1 MTHYVPDSLSILGV
15 GVSIFDSYDDAA
27 ELIRRRISLRRRT
40 FCVAVN
46 PEKVH
51 RASKDPR
58 LRRVLESAH
67 VQICDGVGV
76 SLASRLLYGRRIP
89 RCTGIDLFLRLVR
102 LSAKEGWKVFL
113 LGASPESNEAAC
125 LALKAAYPDLNI
137 AGRQDGYFKDND
149 AVVERINASGANL
162 LFIALGSPRQEFW
175 ISENMPRLRANFF
188 MGVGGSLDVVCGS
201 AKRAP
206 ALFRKIGG
214 EWLFR
219 LLAQPARVWRQ
230 TALPL
235 FAFEILKAAAVGL
248 GRARPKSELPADAPT

>member
-1 MTHYVPDSLSILGV
+1 MTDYVPDSLSILGV

-27 ELIRRRISLRRRT
+27 QLIRRRISLRRRT

-51 RASKDPR
+51 RASKDAK
-58 LRRVLESAH
+58 LKRVLESAH

-76 SLASRLLYGRRIP
+76 SLASRLLYGRRVP
-89 RCTGIDLFLRLVR
+89 RCTGIDLFLQLVR
-102 LSAKEGWKVFL
+102 LSAKEGWKIFL
-113 LGASPESNEAAC
+113 LGATPEANEAASHV
-125 LALKAAYPDLNI
+125 LEASFPGLII

-149 AVVERINASGANL
+149 AVVERINSSGANL
-162 LFIALGSPRQEFW
+162 LFIAMGSPRQEFW
-175 ISENMPRLRANFF
+175 ISENMPRLRPSFF

-206 ALFRKIGG
+206 VLFRKFGG

-219 LLAQPARVWRQ
+219 LLAQPARVGRQ
-230 TALPL
+230 SALPL
-235 FAFEILKAAAVGL
+235 FAFEIFKAAIL
-248 GRARPKSELPADAPT
+248 GGRSRAKGELQVNASI

>member
-1 MTHYVPDSLSILGV
+1 MTDYVPDSLSILGV

-27 ELIRRRISLRRRT
+27 QLIRRRISLRRRT

-51 RASKDPR
+51 RASKDAK
-58 LRRVLESAH
+58 LKRVLESAH

-76 SLASRLLYGRRIP
+76 SLASRLLYGRRVP

-102 LSAKEGWKVFL
+102 LSAQEGWKIFL
-113 LGASPESNEAAC
+113 LGATPEANEAAC
-125 LALKAAYPDLNI
+125 NALQSSFPGLII

-149 AVVERINASGANL
+149 AVVERINSSGASL

-175 ISENMPRLRANFF
+175 ISENMPRLRPSFF
-188 MGVGGSLDVVCGS
+188 MGVGGSLDVICGS
-201 AKRAP
+201 AERAP
-206 ALFRKIGG
+206 AVLRRFGA

-219 LLAQPARVWRQ
+219 LLAQPTRVARQ

-235 FAFEILKAAAVGL
+235 FAFEILKAALMG
-248 GRARPKSELPADAPT
+248 GRAQAKDELPAGAST